1 MSKTTDQH
9 DSAAPASEADAQAV
23 DQQQGQPPALNEDDA
38 ILSAIRGNDAPA
50 KTDDADPDQPDGQ
63 PAGDPAAKP
72 TEDGQPGDPAKGG
85 KADDPAPKAET
96 NPLDEETP
104 KDYKG
109 RTRENFERLRAEG
122 IKHRERVA
130 ELEAQLAE
138 ITPSVERDRSFNQLV
153 AESGGTAEDI
163 GTSIAL
169 IRAVNKGTAEEKEGA
184 LQIVEA
190 IRGILA
196 DQLGRPIDG
205 VDYLKDF
212 PDLAKRV
219 DEGDLSAEDAREIAV
234 LRRKAKVDGE
244 TNAQRM
250 AREEAER
257 ARATSEQTE
266 LAGRQQAAA
275 SVEQQAKAYLAR
287 DGEAA
292 YKAKV
297 TYAQTTFQRINAMSP
312 VPPAKIPELFK
323 ELYESPEAQMLADA
337 AVPRRP
343 ASGVR
348 PVMGAQRGGS
358 GSAVPEAQSEE
369 DAVLLALRGQ

>member
-9 DSAAPASEADAQAV
+9 DTAAPVTEDEATAI
-23 DQQQGQPPALNEDDA
+23 DQQQDTQAQPEPVLNEDDA
-38 ILSAIRGNDAPA
+38 ILSAIRGNEEPKPDGEDAP
-50 KTDDADPDQPDGQ
+50 KGDAPKAEPV
-63 PAGDPAAKP
+63 
-72 TEDGQPGDPAKGG
+72 DPAKPAADPKGG
-85 KADDPAPKAET
+85 NEPEPKAET

-130 ELEAQLAE
+130 ELEAQLNE
-138 ITPSVERDRSFNQLV
+138 VTPSVERDRSFNQLV

-196 DQLGRPIDG
+196 DQLGKPIDG
-205 VDYLKDF
+205 VDYLADH
-212 PDLAKRV
+212 PDLQKKVA
-219 DEGDLSAEDAREIAV
+219 EGDLDPADAREIAV

-244 TNAQRM
+244 TNAQRL
-250 AREEAER
+250 AREAAAREQETSQQAEL
-257 ARATSEQTE
+257 T
-266 LAGRQQAAA
+266 GRQQAAA
-275 SVEQQAKAYLAR
+275 SVEQQARAYMQR

-292 YKAKV
+292 YRAKV
-297 TYAQTTFQRINAMSP
+297 TYAQTTFQRINTMSP
-312 VPPAKIPELFK
+312 VPPAQIPALFK

-337 AVPRRP
+337 AAPRSR
-343 ASGVR
+343 ASAGGAR
-348 PVMGAQRGGS
+348 AIMGAGRGGS
-358 GSAVPEAQSEE
+358 GQAVPEAQSEE
-369 DAVLLALRGQ
+369 DAVLMALRGQ